1 MTVDI
6 VLVFDDPDSLCS
18 TYFLLVDMW
27 FLPSIISFARNS
39 FWLVDRCPQP
49 HQQCHHQN
57 NVVVTFSR
65 CEYITQSAPSTK
77 ATNLKQKN
85 TISTHAN
92 CDPARRFSV
101 FPLVYCRQKAHS
113 HSSWYH
119 LADARDESH
128 YVCIASM
135 LSAHLCNCIRCSR
148 HVRCPCCFTK
158 LKRPRHFHFLF
169 CLQSK
174 ALIVQYNVIFV

>member
-101 FPLVYCRQKAHS
+101 FSLSIVVRKRTATAVGTPSPMHVTSHIMFVLRPCFRLICATAYDVHAMYAVLVVSQ
-113 HSSWYH
+113 
-119 LADARDESH
+119 
-128 YVCIASM
+128 
-135 LSAHLCNCIRCSR
+135 N
-148 HVRCPCCFTK
+148 
-158 LKRPRHFHFLF
+158 
-169 CLQSK
+169 
-174 ALIVQYNVIFV
+174 